1 MLSDKKGILFVISA
15 PSGCGKTTLAARL
28 LKATSGLARS
38 ISVTTRQP
46 REGEKDGADYYFV
59 SPAKFKAMQKRK
71 EFAEHAKVFGKL
83 YGTPISPIKKALN
96 KNKDVLLSIDV
107 QGASQIKNVFGKQ
120 CVSIFILPPSFEAL
134 KQRLIGRRA
143 DTKREIEKRLKV
155 AKKELTCLSKY
166 DYAVVN
172 NNLTK
177 AVLQLKAI
185 VMAERNR
192 VN

>member
-1 MLSDKKGILFVISA
+1 MSSKRKGILFIVSA
-15 PSGCGKTTLAARL
+15 PSGCGKTTMCARL
-28 LKATSGLARS
+28 LKETPDLVRS

-46 REGEKDGADYYFV
+46 RKDEKEGVDYYFV
-59 SPAKFKAMQKRK
+59 SPAKFQSLQKRK
-71 EFAEHAKVFGKL
+71 EFAEHAKVFGKF
-83 YGTPISPIKKALN
+83 YGTPIGPIKKALKN
-96 KNKDVLLSIDV
+96 NKDVLLSIDV
-107 QGASQIKNVFGKQ
+107 QGASQIKNAFGKQ

-134 KQRLIGRRA
+134 KQRLVSRRA

-155 AKKELTCLSKY
+155 AKKELACLSSY

-172 NNLTK
+172 HNLTK

-192 VN
+192 VK